1 MQAESLSMNVKSFG
15 NMERIPEL
23 SLADRRN
30 IVKLVKAKMTVI
42 TKLIPNLETMDVTDS
57 HNHLEDV
64 STEVLQVIHILRT
77 VDKRLHTTIWK
88 ECSKDTKSM

>member
-15 NMERIPEL
+15 NVERIPEL
-23 SLADRRN
+23 SLADKRN

-42 TKLIPNLETMDVTDS
+42 TKLVPTLESMDISDS
-57 HNHLEDV
+57 HNYLQDV
-64 STEVLQVIHILRT
+64 STEVLHIIHILRT
-77 VDKRLHTTIWK
+77 VDRRLHTTIWK